1 MKKTLT
7 IRKLLEASPSM
18 RRIAVQE
25 IPGKAAFRLA
35 QIIRAADA
43 QLEIYE
49 EQHAKILQKHCTEEK
64 PGLWKAKSA
73 ENKAAFDAEV
83 REIKE
88 IECELEIP
96 ACVIPLGD
104 VKITGYDV
112 IALDGF
118 VTFEGEED
126 TDENDHDQRAE

>member
-49 EQHAKILQKHCTEEK
+49 EQHARILQKHCTEEK
-64 PGLWKAKSA
+64 PGLWKAKNA
-73 ENKAAFDAEV
+73 EEKAAYDAEV

-96 ACVIPLGD
+96 ACAIPLGD
-104 VKITGYDV
+104 VKISGYDV